1 MGKFTYIAMLGAIAA
16 APAFAGGIDRSGQ
29 GIGYIFEKGNYA
41 ELSYSSVTPSVKA
54 TPDAYGNIANSYTS
68 MSLAVKMDLNEQLS
82 FSLGI
87 DSPYGADTNYK
98 ALDFSAKLNSTAV
111 TALAR
116 YNVCCCATRRR

>member
-1 MGKFTYIAMLGAIAA
+1 MGKFTCIAMLWAIAA

-87 DSPYGADTNYK
+87 DSPYGADTHYK
-98 ALDFSAKLNSTAV
+98 NLDTGAKLN
-111 TALAR
+111 
-116 YNVCCCATRRR
+116 